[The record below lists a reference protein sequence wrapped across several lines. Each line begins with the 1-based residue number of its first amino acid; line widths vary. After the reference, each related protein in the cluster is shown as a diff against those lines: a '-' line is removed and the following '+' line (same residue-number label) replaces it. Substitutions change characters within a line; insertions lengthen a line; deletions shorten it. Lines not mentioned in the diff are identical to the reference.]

1 MAQIKKGL
9 YGWRGAGLVYIDNK
23 HVNTLQ
29 GMILQVQWRKTE
41 QGERERECGVRN
53 RVAMSS
59 NDNK

>member
-1 MAQIKKGL
+1 M
-9 YGWRGAGLVYIDNK
+9 VYIDNK

-29 GMILQVQWRKTE
+29 GMVLQVLWRKIE

-59 NDNK
+59 NDNKYRSRRW